1 MSLGLKIYL
10 ANAKRA
16 GARALQEQQADG
28 DNTQLR
34 LARPAGQLVWLHA
47 SNAEEISPV
56 QELIRALAV
65 ERGDVSFLVTT
76 PENTRVDLPFQD
88 SCDQPCLHLPVPPD
102 TPQQVA
108 EFLDHWR
115 PTIAVWAGSTL
126 RPSLLVET
134 HDRNIPLL
142 MVDARSR
149 ARIDGRKRW
158 KTGMIMALLAMF
170 DRILVGKTEVVRR
183 LIRQGAIPSRTEACG
198 LLEEGATTL
207 FCDDRDR
214 DDMAAILAARP
225 VWLAVKTIEGEENI
239 VATAHR
245 TASRQSHR
253 LLLVISPMDSARGDA
268 VAESLTKEGW
278 IVAQRSKGQ
287 DPDEHIQIFIA
298 DTPDELGLWL
308 RLAPVCFIGNS
319 LIKGGKGCSPFEASA
334 LGSAILHGPNVQDY
348 RTGYAR
354 LDTAGAAR
362 EVRDAGN
369 LATNLQELLGPDVA
383 AAMAHAGWAISTSGA
398 EAADHT
404 IDVILKTLQ
413 EAEER

>member
-16 GARALQEQQADG
+16 GARALQEQQADR
-28 DNTQLR
+28 DTAQKR

-56 QELIRALAV
+56 QELIRTLAT
-65 ERGDVSFLVTT
+65 ERNDVSFLVTT
-76 PENTRVDLPFQD
+76 PENTPVDLRFQD
-88 SCDQPCLHLPVPPD
+88 SCDQPCLHLPAPPD
-102 TPQQVA
+102 TPQHVA
-108 EFLDHWR
+108 EFLDHWH
-115 PTIAVWAGSTL
+115 PTIAIWAGSTL
-126 RPSLLVET
+126 RPALLVQT
-134 HDRNIPLL
+134 HARNLPLM
-142 MVDARSR
+142 MVDARCR

-158 KTGMIMALLAMF
+158 KTGMIIALLALF
-170 DRILVGKTEVVRR
+170 DRILVGKPEVVRR
-183 LIRQGAIPSRTEACG
+183 LIRQGAIPDKTEACG

-214 DDMAAILAARP
+214 DEMAALLAARP
-225 VWLAVKTIEGEENI
+225 VWLAVKTVDGEGPI

-245 TASRQSHR
+245 AASRLSHR
-253 LLLVISPMDSARGDA
+253 LLLVISPMDSASGDA
-268 VAESLTKEGW
+268 LAESLTNDGW
-278 IVAQRSKGQ
+278 LVAQRSKGQ

-319 LIKGGKGCSPFEASA
+319 LVKGGKGCSPFEASA
-334 LGSAILHGPNVQDY
+334 LGSAILHGPFVESY

-362 EVRDAGN
+362 EVRDAAH
-369 LATNLQELLGPDVA
+369 LATNLQELLAPDIA

-398 EAADHT
+398 EAVDHT
-404 IDVILKTLQ
+404 VGLILQTLAK
-413 EAEER
+413 AEEK

>member
-10 ANAKRA
+10 ANARRA
-16 GARALQEQQADG
+16 GARALRDQQANG
-28 DNTQLR
+28 DSEQKR
-34 LARPAGQLVWLHA
+34 LARPAGQLVWLHI
-47 SNAEEISPV
+47 SNAEETGPV
-56 QELIRALAV
+56 QELIRSFAT

-76 PENTRVDLPFQD
+76 PENTSVDLRFQD
-88 SCDQPCLHLPVPPD
+88 NCDQPCLHLPAPAD

-126 RPSLLVET
+126 RPAMLVEIST
-134 HDRNIPLL
+134 RHIPLM
-142 MVDARSR
+142 MVDARCR

-158 KTGMIMALLAMF
+158 KTGMIIALLALF
-170 DRILVGKTEVVRR
+170 DCILVGKPEVTRR
-183 LIRQGAIPSRTEACG
+183 LIRQGAIPGKTETCG

-214 DDMAAILAARP
+214 DDMAAHLAARP
-225 VWLAVKTIEGEENI
+225 VWLAAETVEGEEAVI
-239 VATAHR
+239 AIAHR
-245 TASRQSHR
+245 AANRLSHR
-253 LLLVISPMDSARGDA
+253 LLLVIAPKDTTRGDII
-268 VAESLTKEGW
+268 AEMLTKDGW
-278 IVAQRSKGQ
+278 LVAQRSKEQ

-298 DTPDELGLWL
+298 DIPDEMGLWL

-319 LIKGGKGCSPFEASA
+319 LVKGATGCSPFEASA
-334 LGSAILHGPNVQDY
+334 LGSAILHGPLVEKY

-362 EVRDAGN
+362 EVRGATH
-369 LATNLQELLGPDVA
+369 LAASVQDLLAPDKA
-383 AAMAHAGWAISTSGA
+383 AAMAHAGWEISTSGA

-404 IDVILKTLQ
+404 VENILKILE
-413 EAEER
+413 EAEGI